1 MAGGQLIG
9 ERVWC
14 CVSYISSHYT
24 FHSTK
29 TVVALVT
36 VPTYF
41 LQHKMGFGASGM
53 PPNSSPLQVG
63 YGGATSPGMPP
74 GSGPGMGPPGSLHH
88 HTGMGSPMGPPPSG
102 HHHPGMGPPPPSG
115 PGMSMGPPSSAST
128 SGGSTGP
135 MVVSAPTSIP
145 PTVAASTPSP
155 VPNSH
160 MHHDGPGP
168 MPPPPSTSN
177 SHPPHHAMP
186 GGSHAADM
194 GCAPDPS
201 HDNGLTNTSS
211 GTFHNLCVCTVARL

>member
-1 MAGGQLIG
+1 ML
-9 ERVWC
+9 
-14 CVSYISSHYT
+14 CVVRRSSLHISQYKYYCSFINSAH
-24 FHSTK
+24 
-29 TVVALVT
+29 
-36 VPTYF
+36 F

-53 PPNSSPLQVG
+53 PPSSSPLQVG
-63 YGGATSPGMPP
+63 YGGTTSPGMPP
-74 GSGPGMGPPGSLHH
+74 GSGPGMGPPGSMHH

-160 MHHDGPGP
+160 IHHDGPGP

-177 SHPPHHAMP
+177 SHPPHHPMP

-211 GTFHNLCVCTVARL
+211 GKFHNLCVCTVGRLDLHA